1 MIQIVAPLFRRSA
14 LRFHFFTK
22 DFGEFCG
29 DSIWICIQHII
40 YQGTRIVID
49 GVSGMLKPVMPD
61 DAQCCSRGAFDVS
74 YFVLFGIITL
84 NTIVGLIVD
93 SFGALRTKW
102 LPLGHSKMLEADQD
116 HAGKEDVLV
125 RIGKKLTGVGSDLE
139 ARRIRWHWP
148 RFGR

>member
-1 MIQIVAPLFRRSA
+1 MRSRGAGPAVGYGRDQQCPGPGLHVASQA
-14 LRFHFFTK
+14 LAARNS
-22 DFGEFCG
+22 D
-29 DSIWICIQHII
+29 II
-40 YQGTRIVID
+40 YQGTRIGIV
-49 GVSGMLKPVMPD
+49 GVSGMMKPVMPD
-61 DAQCCSRGAFDVS
+61 DAQWYSRVAFHVS
-74 YFVLFGIITL
+74 YFVLFGIIIL

-125 RIGKKLTGVGSDLE
+125 RIDKKLTSVGRGWE